1 MIIVLF
7 EVSIKKLIQA
17 LALVNESAFYYNDYN
32 IDWYN
37 MSIENEDTAAK
48 RVVRKNEK
56 FNVPDQ
62 TEKEEAETHE
72 NAPVENLADNEEIK
86 RRKQI

>member
-1 MIIVLF
+1 
-7 EVSIKKLIQA
+7 
-17 LALVNESAFYYNDYN
+17 
-32 IDWYN
+32 
-37 MSIENEDTAAK
+37 MSVENEDTAAK

-72 NAPVENLADNEEIK
+72 NAPVENLAEDEEIK
-86 RRKQI
+86 RKRKI

>member
-1 MIIVLF
+1 
-7 EVSIKKLIQA
+7 
-17 LALVNESAFYYNDYN
+17 
-32 IDWYN
+32 

-62 TEKEEAETHE
+62 TEKEEAERYE
-72 NAPVENLADNEEIK
+72 NAPVENLADDKEIK

>member
-1 MIIVLF
+1 
-7 EVSIKKLIQA
+7 
-17 LALVNESAFYYNDYN
+17 
-32 IDWYN
+32 
-37 MSIENEDTAAK
+37 MSTENKEAAST

-72 NAPVENLADNEEIK
+72 NAPVENLAEDEEIK
-86 RRKQI
+86 RKRKI

>member
-1 MIIVLF
+1 MST
-7 EVSIKKLIQA
+7 ENK
-17 LALVNESAFYYNDYN
+17 NTSA
-32 IDWYN
+32 
-37 MSIENEDTAAK
+37 E

-72 NAPVENLADNEEIK
+72 NASVENLADDKEIK
-86 RRKQI
+86 RGKQRSQMNGS

>member
-1 MIIVLF
+1 MST
-7 EVSIKKLIQA
+7 E
-17 LALVNESAFYYNDYN
+17 NNDSA
-32 IDWYN
+32 
-37 MSIENEDTAAK
+37 ST

-72 NAPVENLADNEEIK
+72 NAPVENLAEDEEIK
-86 RRKQI
+86 RKRKI

>member
-1 MIIVLF
+1 M
-7 EVSIKKLIQA
+7 
-17 LALVNESAFYYNDYN
+17 NN
-32 IDWYN
+32 
-37 MSIENEDTAAK
+37 ENEDTAST

-72 NAPVENLADNEEIK
+72 NALVENLAEDEEIK
-86 RRKQI
+86 RKRKV

>member
-1 MIIVLF
+1 M
-7 EVSIKKLIQA
+7 
-17 LALVNESAFYYNDYN
+17 NT
-32 IDWYN
+32 
-37 MSIENEDTAAK
+37 ENEEAAST

-72 NAPVENLADNEEIK
+72 NAPVENLAEDEEIIRK
-86 RRKQI
+86 RKISSSPAVGCDK